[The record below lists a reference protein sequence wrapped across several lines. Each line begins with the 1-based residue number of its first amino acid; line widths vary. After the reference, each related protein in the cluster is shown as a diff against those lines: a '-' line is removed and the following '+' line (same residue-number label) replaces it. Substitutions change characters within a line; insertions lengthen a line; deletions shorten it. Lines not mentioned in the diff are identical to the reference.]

1 MIHEN
6 KIGDIIIQCA
16 IHVHKIL
23 GPGLLE
29 STYQAC
35 LAYELEQS
43 VLEVIKEAALPVVYK
58 DVHLQCGYR
67 VDLWINRKVIF

>member
-1 MIHEN
+1 MDEN
-6 KIGDIIIQCA
+6 ELGNLILDCA
-16 IHVHKIL
+16 FEVHRKL

-43 VLEVIKEAALPVVYK
+43 GLEVIKEAALPVVYK

>member
-1 MIHEN
+1 MDEN
-6 KIGDIIIQCA
+6 ELGNLILDCA
-16 IHVHKIL
+16 FEVHRKL

-43 VLEVIKEAALPVVYK
+43 GLEVIKEAALPVVYK

-67 VDLWINRKVIF
+67 VDLWANRKVIF

>member
-1 MIHEN
+1 MDEN
-6 KIGDIIIQCA
+6 ELGNIILDCA
-16 IHVHKIL
+16 FEVHRKL

-43 VLEVIKEAALPVVYK
+43 GLEVIKEAALPVVYK